1 VGIGSSFDPWLPEGE
16 GNAMPRI
23 SPLLLVP
30 VVCAVCVS
38 PASGTPFLED
48 TFDGTGPLDP
58 LKWTVTESAT
68 CVSVGRVGGVAEM
81 SLTAACAQGDCG
93 KAMSVAHWAPP
104 AVGSLDWSAGFRK
117 SSVGADKPMLE
128 PLRFE
133 SPAGSI
139 SVRLIYGS
147 LHATLYVFEADGSIG
162 TTMALRDAP
171 VSGNLFA
178 PGTGNNYWQS
188 VEVSLT
194 DSDVSATVS
203 GTTDGTNWTS
213 YSATVE
219 DYTDYF
225 DLEKSRQGTFG
236 MLTEAKVQGGIAQA
250 AEFDNV
256 LLLPEPAT
264 AVLIGL
270 GGLLV
275 GLARRRAA

>member
-1 VGIGSSFDPWLPEGE
+1 MGIGSSFDPWSLEGE

-58 LKWTVTESAT
+58 LKWTVSESAT

-81 SLTAACAQGDCG
+81 SLTAACVQGDYG

-104 AVGSLDWSAGFRK
+104 AVGSLDWSVDFRK
-117 SSVGADKPMLE
+117 SSVGVDKPMLE
-128 PLRFE
+128 PLHFE

-139 SVRLIYGS
+139 SVRLTYGS
-147 LHATLYVFEADGSIG
+147 LHATLYIFRADGSIG
-162 TTMALRDAP
+162 WTAALRD
-171 VSGNLFA
+171 SSNNLFA
-178 PGTGNNYWQS
+178 PATGNNYWQS

-256 LLLPEPAT
+256 LLMPEPAT
-264 AVLIGL
+264 AALIGL
-270 GGLLV
+270 GGLIV
-275 GLARRRAA
+275 GLARRRAS

>member
-1 VGIGSSFDPWLPEGE
+1 
-16 GNAMPRI
+16 MPRI
-23 SPLLLVP
+23 TRLLLVLG
-30 VVCAVCVS
+30 ASLVCVP
-38 PASGTPFLED
+38 PASGAILFED
-48 TFDGTGPLDP
+48 TFDGTGELNA
-58 LKWTVTESAT
+58 LKWTVTESGAEN
-68 CVSVGRVGGVAEM
+68 VVNVGRVSDVAQM
-81 SLTAACAQGDCG
+81 SLTINCVRYDYGQ
-93 KAMSVAHWAPP
+93 AMSVEDWTPP

-128 PLRFE
+128 PFRFE

-147 LHATLYVFEADGSIG
+147 MQAVLYIFKANGGIG
-162 TTMALRDAP
+162 TTAALRDAP
-171 VSGNLFA
+171 VSGNLFE

-219 DYTDYF
+219 DYTNYF
-225 DLEKSRQGTFG
+225 DLEKSRKGNFG
-236 MLTEAKVQGGIAQA
+236 MLTEAYTKGGEAQA
-250 AEFDNV
+250 AEYDDV

-270 GGLLV
+270 GGLIV